1 MRAAVLLL
9 LLAACAIA
17 PSTAVESAYTAELLR
32 CVDKSKT
39 VQESHACR
47 QTVDAAFAVD
57 GGAK

>member
-9 LLAACAIA
+9 LAACASA

-32 CVDKSKT
+32 CVDKAKT
-39 VQESHACR
+39 IQESHACR
-47 QTVDAAFAVD
+47 QSVDAAFSVD